1 METAEQIQYCKK
13 IHEEFG
19 VFVVHLLLNA
29 DPNAKFEDVV
39 NEFLKGKKQ
48 YEEWIKS

>member
-1 METAEQIQYCKK
+1 METAEQI
-13 IHEEFG
+13 HEEFG
-19 VFVVHLLLNA
+19 LLVFHLLLNA